1 MTTGTCQIINVCTY
15 SASDDDI
22 VVKLANRD
30 TDMRILLPVL
40 AVASLAAC
48 GGGGDGG
55 GPDIQIR
62 VAGIK
67 VFKAT
72 GSLQCSGG
80 GLSLTAL
87 QEQLA
92 AANVQVRSAEC
103 GTDGQPMPAV
113 CGAPDGK
120 IGIFEIA
127 VADDAAAATAGFKPL
142 STLPGAKT
150 IPCS

>member
-1 MTTGTCQIINVCTY
+1 MRRL
-15 SASDDDI
+15 
-22 VVKLANRD
+22 LA
-30 TDMRILLPVL
+30 VL
-40 AVASLAAC
+40 AVASLTAC
-48 GGGGDGG
+48 GGDSG
-55 GPDIQIR
+55 GPDIETR

-80 GLSLTAL
+80 GLSLAAL
-87 QEQLA
+87 QAQLG

-113 CGAPDGK
+113 CGTPDGK

-127 VADDAAAATAGFKPL
+127 VGQDAAAAAAGFKPL

-150 IPCS
+150 APCS